1 MNDKLKKYIENSPY
15 SVRQL
20 ALLLQIPKST
30 LHDQLKR
37 GTIGVD
43 TLEKIVILLNLSD
56 EEILNLF
63 GKGLND

>member
-1 MNDKLKKYIENSPY
+1 MNDKLKKYIENSSY

-20 ALLLQIPKST
+20 ALMLQIPKST
-30 LHDQLKR
+30 LYEQLKK
-37 GTIGVD
+37 GTVGVN

-63 GKGLND
+63 GKGR